1 MLKHSKKL
9 VQIPEE
15 EYLALLRLFTG
26 DDSVV
31 GEKVATDFRIAKVLN
46 DKKLSE
52 LVKGKRYQTLARKRK
67 VLREM
72 SIKKKMGGAEAEP
85 LPTSGVVPTTKP
97 VSELTQAQEIVKE
110 NAPDLIGAVA
120 ALPQIAKAKKETAK
134 RKKKQETPPP
144 IRPIAAVVEAIPGPS
159 KNNSEKEIDEDEN
172 ENENENEE
180 EIPEKTPIKKGLDFY
195 NEYFN
200 IVKPNTSF
208 KELKEYIMNNKEKY
222 LITNEGILHSNK
234 QLFKAGYMPEGVTVT
249 AQDLINL
256 FMGNAKVTDKLTT
269 KNGLAFKAAFRILRA
284 DQKIRKFLKPE
295 IVKKI
300 ERGEMIG
307 RGKNKSIKEV
317 KTPKILKNNQK
328 QRYIIDSGLA
338 KFKPVE
344 KTKGLVRK
352 HLTAK
357 DIKKRK
363 FKPILWSKI
372 GV

>member
-1 MLKHSKKL
+1 MLKYSKKL

-26 DDSVV
+26 DNSVV

-46 DKKLSE
+46 DKKLSQ

-67 VLREM
+67 LLREM
-72 SIKKKMGGAEAEP
+72 GTKKKIEGAEAEP

-120 ALPQIAKAKKETAK
+120 ALPQIAKVRKETAK
-134 RKKKQETPPP
+134 RKKKQEAPPL
-144 IRPIAAVVEAIPGPS
+144 IQPIAAEVEAIPGPS
-159 KNNSEKEIDEDEN
+159 KNPPEKEIDEDEI
-172 ENENENEE
+172 ENEE
-180 EIPEKTPIKKGLDFY
+180 EIPEKTHIKKGIDFY

-222 LITNEGILHSNK
+222 LITKEGTLHSNK

-269 KNGLAFKAAFRILRA
+269 KNGQAYKAAFRILRA
-284 DQKIRKFLKPE
+284 DEKIRKFLKPE

-300 ERGEMIG
+300 EKGEMIG
-307 RGKNKSIKEV
+307 RGKNKSIKGV

-338 KFKPVE
+338 KFKPIE

-352 HLTAK
+352 HLTAE